1 MKKITVVFGFAVILV
16 VMSTG
21 VSAQER
27 VVIGLGMDLMLP
39 VGSFGDS
46 WGTGFGGTAEADY
59 ILSQHTSVTAKLGY
73 LTWSAKDLPSGVTAT
88 YGGVPFLVGVKYYP
102 HLFVSQSGTGL
113 RAYGHLELGLMFGS
127 VSVSGTSHGY
137 SGSISGSETNF
148 TISPSIGV
156 EIPAGVHGAVDVSA
170 RFFDIS
176 RKNSIGFRAG
186 YKFTV

>member
-1 MKKITVVFGFAVILV
+1 MKTIISALAVGAIMLIL
-16 VMSTG
+16 TAG
-21 VSAQER
+21 VYAQGKMA
-27 VVIGLGMDLMLP
+27 VGAGVDLMLP
-39 VGSFGDS
+39 VGSFGES
-46 WGTGFGGTAEADY
+46 WGTGFGGTAELDY
-59 ILSQHTSVTAKLGY
+59 ILSQHTSLTGKIGY
-73 LTWSAKDLPSGVTAT
+73 LTWSAKDLPSGVSAT

-102 HLFVSQSGTGL
+102 HLFVSQSGSAV

-148 TISPSIGV
+148 TIAPSVGV
-156 EIPAGVHGAVDVSA
+156 EIPAGARGAVDVSV

-186 YKFTV
+186 YKMMI